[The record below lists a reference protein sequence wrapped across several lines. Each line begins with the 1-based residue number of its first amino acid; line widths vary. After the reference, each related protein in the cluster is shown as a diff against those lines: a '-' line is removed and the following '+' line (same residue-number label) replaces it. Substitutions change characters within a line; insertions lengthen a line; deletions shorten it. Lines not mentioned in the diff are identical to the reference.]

1 MSPVL
6 TEQTKKRIEEIVS
19 RYTKKEAAL
28 LPVLHLVQRE
38 IGFISSQEEKQVAD
52 LLGIKSIRVKE
63 VVTFYTMINQEPVG
77 EYHIQVCSNLSCSLL
92 GAESLLD
99 HLKNKLG
106 IEVGETTSDK
116 KFTLSTVECL
126 GACEQAPCMMINL
139 DYFGNLDK
147 EEIDKILDSLESQ
160 K

>member
-6 TEQTKKRIEEIVS
+6 TEQTKKRIEEVVS
-19 RYTKKEAAL
+19 RYTRKEAAL
-28 LPVLHLVQRE
+28 LPVLHIVQRE
-38 IGFISSQEEKQVAD
+38 VGFISPQEEKQVAD
-52 LLGIKSIRVKE
+52 LLGIRPIRIKE

-77 EYHIQVCSNLSCSLL
+77 KYHIQVCSNLSCSLL
-92 GAESLLD
+92 GAESLLNY
-99 HLKNKLG
+99 LKSKLG
-106 IEVGETTSDK
+106 VEVGKTTSDR

-126 GACEQAPCMMINL
+126 GACEQAPCMMVNL

-147 EEIDKILDSLESQ
+147 EKIDEILKNL